1 MQKKL
6 INSHRKFL
14 YIEGG
19 GSRTKIAICL
29 LAKLEQVTGLH
40 VTDIFDSFG
49 GLSAGGLIVSL
60 LNIKNQRTGLPRY
73 TAKEI
78 SENWLDYM
86 NYEPNIENNKFL
98 EFIKNK
104 KSFNKEICKSDNFF
118 KKPKK
123 YIDYLKDNH
132 VTHNQM
138 IDWYSEYLVGL
149 TRLSDTIRPIY
160 VNSFSLNDLDINM
173 FTTNKAKKFNDEN
186 FYIKDVIRSAVAFV
200 GSNDIAKVVL
210 NSKIFYFT
218 DQIYVPGFNTVV
230 REYKK
235 ENSIEVFNNTKFMY
249 LGTAIGMGEEITSE
263 CDIGFGYKKP
273 SIFKS
278 FMESS
283 GIKNKC
289 ILEIMQKYHSLNDII
304 NKEQEFFEQ
313 FVNKKGVS
321 VRAGIADNNCYIFE
335 PDYQLVGKLSIA
347 FIDSYT
353 YKQYSKI
360 ADMYFEENK
369 SKILNYLEL

>member
-60 LNIKNQRTGLPRY
+60 LNIKNQS
-73 TAKEI
+73 K
-78 SENWLDYM
+78 
-86 NYEPNIENNKFL
+86 NYKL
-98 EFIKNK
+98 A
-104 KSFNKEICKSDNFF
+104 
-118 KKPKK
+118 PKK
-123 YIDYLKDNH
+123 IN
-132 VTHNQM
+132 
-138 IDWYSEYLVGL
+138 I
-149 TRLSDTIRPIY
+149 
-160 VNSFSLNDLDINM
+160 FSLNDLDINM

>member
-1 MQKKL
+1 
-6 INSHRKFL
+6 
-14 YIEGG
+14 
-19 GSRTKIAICL
+19 
-29 LAKLEQVTGLH
+29 
-40 VTDIFDSFG
+40 
-49 GLSAGGLIVSL
+49 
-60 LNIKNQRTGLPRY
+60 
-73 TAKEI
+73 
-78 SENWLDYM
+78 
-86 NYEPNIENNKFL
+86 
-98 EFIKNK
+98 
-104 KSFNKEICKSDNFF
+104 
-118 KKPKK
+118 
-123 YIDYLKDNH
+123 
-132 VTHNQM
+132 
-138 IDWYSEYLVGL
+138 
-149 TRLSDTIRPIY
+149 
-160 VNSFSLNDLDINM
+160 
-173 FTTNKAKKFNDEN
+173 
-186 FYIKDVIRSAVAFV
+186 
-200 GSNDIAKVVL
+200 
-210 NSKIFYFT
+210 
-218 DQIYVPGFNTVV
+218 
-230 REYKK
+230 
-235 ENSIEVFNNTKFMY
+235 MY